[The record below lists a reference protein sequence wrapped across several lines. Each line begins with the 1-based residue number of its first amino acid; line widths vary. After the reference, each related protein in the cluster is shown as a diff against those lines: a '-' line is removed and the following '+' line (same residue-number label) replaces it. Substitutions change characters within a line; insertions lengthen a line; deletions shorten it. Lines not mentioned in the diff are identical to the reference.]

1 MKDFLRL
8 NINAVVSDWVAI
20 KPTPEE
26 KDAILEVAY
35 LAIASDGVV
44 TRSEMEAFAM
54 VMERLFGPE
63 MTAAHIEEVLDQYED
78 SLDRSGFRKRLR
90 AVSEQ
95 LTRPEVRDKA
105 YQLSY
110 AMVMCDL
117 DTNIHEFEFD
127 NALRD
132 HLGLSD
138 TKAES
143 LVDDVVDLVIHMTP
157 PPRRVEEDED

>member
-8 NINAVVSDWVAI
+8 NVNAVVSDWAI
-20 KPTPEE
+20 LKPSAEE

-54 VMERLFGPE
+54 VMERLFGPD

-78 SLDRSGFRKRLR
+78 SLDRSGFSKRLS
-90 AVSEQ
+90 AVSKE
-95 LTRPEVRDKA
+95 LIRPEVRDRA

-127 NALRD
+127 HALRD
-132 HLGLSD
+132 HLGLND
-138 TKAES
+138 ARAES
-143 LVDDVVDLVIHMTP
+143 LVDDVVDLVIQMTP
-157 PPRRVEEDED
+157 PPRQIDE